1 MMTLYR
7 CAIPYK
13 TRKLIELKVIEE
25 SVPIGQIIYRT
36 DVTLEEYSVLVID
49 LFDNVANRVLFFDLF
64 LKRNPDGSIVFIN
77 STGTDTKYCNS
88 IAPFWPIVGDLFVFS
103 GKQMHGVYPFRTKD
117 GKGERRSIAFNATV
131 KTNFGEVAMKETAVG
146 SAIEEKFMEE
156 EKSK

>member
-13 TRKLIELKVIEE
+13 TRKLIELKVIEQ

-64 LKRNPDGSIVFIN
+64 LKRNPDGSIVHGYKPF
-77 STGTDTKYCNS
+77 GS
-88 IAPFWPIVGDLFVFS
+88 IAMYGRP
-103 GKQMHGVYPFRTKD
+103 YPWMGLD
-117 GKGERRSIAFNATV
+117 DAWRSIDLTV
-131 KTNFGEVAMKETAVG
+131 ETYV
-146 SAIEEKFMEE
+146 F
-156 EKSK
+156 